1 MSASPAPSVS
11 DDNHVNMSA
20 STLSLASTA
29 IGADAV
35 FDKSEDLSASSS
47 SCSSPASSYAATP
60 IKAPKLNITKD
71 HLAHLNSQFEHM
83 DAMDVLRFA
92 LVLFPGLYQSTA
104 FGLTGLVTMDMLSK
118 IQKSNPL
125 LPQTEVFFLDTLY
138 HFDETYNLIDAVK
151 TKYPNV
157 KLHIFKPQNTETVA
171 DFEEVYGAKL
181 YETVP
186 DLYDWYAKVEPLDRA
201 YATLGVSA
209 VLTGR
214 RRSQGGVRGSIPVI
228 EFDEER
234 GIVKINP
241 LVSWDFKRVQAYIK
255 DNEVPYNA
263 LLDRGYKSI
272 GDWHSTSPVAE
283 GEDERA
289 GRWKGQNKTECGIHN
304 RKSKY
309 TQLVTPSSQV
319 TV

>member
-1 MSASPAPSVS
+1 MATSPAPSVS
-11 DDNHVNMSA
+11 DDTHVTMSA

-29 IGADAV
+29 IGADVA
-35 FDKSEDLSASSS
+35 FDKPEDLSV
-47 SCSSPASSYAATP
+47 SSPSSTYSTAPT
-60 IKAPKLNITKD
+60 KAPKISLTKD
-71 HLAHLNSQFEHM
+71 HLAHLNTQFEGM
-83 DAMDVLRFA
+83 DAMDILRFA
-92 LVLFPGLYQSTA
+92 LIMFPGLYQSTA

-118 IQKSNPL
+118 IQQSNPQ
-125 LPQTEVFFLDTLY
+125 LPRTEVFFLDTLY

-157 KLHIFKPQNTETVA
+157 KLHIFKPDNTATVA
-171 DFEEVYGAKL
+171 DFEAIYGAKL
-181 YETVP
+181 YETMP

-214 RRSQGGVRGSIPVI
+214 RRSQGGSRGSIPVV

-241 LVSWDFKRVQAYIK
+241 LASWDFKRVQNYIK
-255 DNEVPYNA
+255 DNGVPYNA

-272 GDWHSTSPVAE
+272 GDWHSTSPVGE

-309 TQLVTPSSQV
+309 TQLVSAPSQI